1 MKSKTSERR
10 VSTDGNVYLSVQHQ
24 KGKGRLK
31 FSFNLVMKSLMFTS
45 SMVASIYFVGAQ
57 KAYSSKSNDFV
68 PPVVNTVVVETSV
81 ESDLIGRLVDTA
93 KFVKKLSDANSVS
106 DFMFIQLGQHLSQLE
121 AVINK
126 QGSVSEDLKSAVAF
140 TTSVLS
146 EITFTGLE
154 SHTNA
159 LEILDRVDES
169 ISMYPVNSCY
179 VTNLVEPTAKIPVAT
194 KPVSESGFVKLSATV
209 GTIQPLI
216 RVLVDGVE
224 VRFPD
229 QQPIIRSGRT
239 LVPLRFVSED
249 LGATVHWDDATNS
262 VTMLFGTTRIV
273 LVIGRQEIKVN
284 GVSRR
289 LDVPAQIIGGRTMVP
304 IRGIFESLGATVSW
318 DQATNSVIITRQ
330 QAQIPGRI
338 AFDPAVHVLP
348 NGTMEMN
355 KAIEFAKR
363 ALTNATFRFEGG
375 NLVFNWVYEAP
386 PELVGTNFEV
396 DLWEAVVQGVRGS
409 FRHEWIV
416 VENSPWTHDSLEVK
430 PKQSFS
436 RVVTGLSNTDRIDN
450 IIVRVGVRQTI
461 NGVRTGTGHI
471 VIGWRPMHGSNIPQG
486 NMTWVVPPN
495 NRGALVQYDIRQLFT
510 WLR

>member
-1 MKSKTSERR
+1 VVARIQGLRR
-10 VSTDGNVYLSVQHQ
+10 AKPSLRFVVALLVSLS
-24 KGKGRLK
+24 
-31 FSFNLVMKSLMFTS
+31 LV
-45 SMVASIYFVGAQ
+45 
-57 KAYSSKSNDFV
+57 
-68 PPVVNTVVVETSV
+68 
-81 ESDLIGRLVDTA
+81 
-93 KFVKKLSDANSVS
+93 
-106 DFMFIQLGQHLSQLE
+106 
-121 AVINK
+121 
-126 QGSVSEDLKSAVAF
+126 
-140 TTSVLS
+140 VL
-146 EITFTGLE
+146 
-154 SHTNA
+154 
-159 LEILDRVDES
+159 
-169 ISMYPVNSCY
+169 
-179 VTNLVEPTAKIPVAT
+179 PTAVPTTMAAPAV
-194 KPVSESGFVKLSATV
+194 
-209 GTIQPLI
+209 
-216 RVLVDGVE
+216 RVLVDAVE
-224 VRFPD
+224 VLFPD
-229 QQPIIRSGRT
+229 QVPVISAGRT
-239 LVPLRFVSED
+239 LVPLRFVSQD
-249 LGATVHWDDATNS
+249 LGATVTWDDATSS
-262 VTMLFGTTRIV
+262 VTMVFGSTRIV
-273 LVIGRQEIKVN
+273 LVIGRQEITVN

-416 VENSPWTHDSLEVK
+416 VENDPWTHDSLEVK